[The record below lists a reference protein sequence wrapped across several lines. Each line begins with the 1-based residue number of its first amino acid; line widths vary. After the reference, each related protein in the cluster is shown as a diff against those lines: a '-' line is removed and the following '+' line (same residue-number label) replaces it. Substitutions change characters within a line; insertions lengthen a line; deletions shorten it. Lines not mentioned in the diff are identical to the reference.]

1 MRAVTE
7 HTRHRPCLCV
17 GTSIARPA
25 FGTNA
30 TGDGGGVVCTVK
42 KAVIYMEKRK
52 RNKKT
57 MIVLLILLGAVLVFA
72 CVKIA
77 EILTERETDIEEFNQ
92 LAALIEPVRPS
103 DVGMATDSALSVPV
117 PTVSLPIASAPVDV
131 ERTEP
136 AATEAAP
143 VETAPKPV
151 FTRNLQPLFDRNPD
165 CIGWVYISDTS
176 INYPVVHT
184 PQEAEKYLRKN
195 FDGAY
200 SRSGV
205 PFLQANQTLDSD
217 NLIIYGHNM
226 QNGTMFSDLTKY
238 RSQAFCTAH
247 PTIEFETAR
256 GLWCYSVFAV
266 AQIRNSNPWYQFVDA
281 DDEAAFSAQ
290 LAAITKSALYTT
302 GTPPLFGQQLLTL
315 STCYG
320 SSKDDRLIVIAVR
333 IPA

>member
-1 MRAVTE
+1 
-7 HTRHRPCLCV
+7 
-17 GTSIARPA
+17 
-25 FGTNA
+25 
-30 TGDGGGVVCTVK
+30 
-42 KAVIYMEKRK
+42 MEKKKRK
-52 RNKKT
+52 NKKT
-57 MIVLLILLGAVLVFA
+57 MIVLFVVLGAVLVFS

-77 EILTERETDIEEFNQ
+77 GILMEREADIEEFNE
-92 LAALIEPVRPS
+92 LAALIEPIRPTNES
-103 DVGMATDSALSVPV
+103 MATDSALSVPV
-117 PTVSLPIASAPVDV
+117 PTLSLPTASTPADG
-131 ERTEP
+131 EQSEP

-143 VETAPKPV
+143 AETGPKPV

-165 CIGWVYISDTS
+165 CIGWVYIADTS

-217 NLIIYGHNM
+217 SLIIYGHNM

-256 GLWCYSVFAV
+256 GLRCYSVYAV
-266 AQIRNSNPWYQFVDA
+266 AQIRNNNAWYQFVDA
-281 DDEAAFSAQ
+281 EDEAAFSAQ
-290 LAAITKSALYTT
+290 LAAISKSALYTV
-302 GTPPLFGQQLLTL
+302 GTPPLYGQQLLTL

-320 SSKDDRLIVIAVR
+320 STNDDRLIVIAVR
-333 IPA
+333 RPTE

>member
-1 MRAVTE
+1 MVSGLYGSAATTGR
-7 HTRHRPCLCV
+7 RPLR
-17 GTSIARPA
+17 G
-25 FGTNA
+25 
-30 TGDGGGVVCTVK
+30 GGGVVCTVK

-77 EILTERETDIEEFNQ
+77 GILMEREADIEEFNE
-92 LAALIEPVRPS
+92 LVALIEPIRPS
-103 DVGMATDSALSVPV
+103 NESMATDSALSIPV
-117 PTVSLPIASAPVDV
+117 PTVSLPTASAPIDI
-131 ERTEP
+131 EQTEDTSTGP
-136 AATEAAP
+136 APTEAAP
-143 VETAPKPV
+143 VETAPMPV

-165 CIGWVYISDTS
+165 CIGWIYIADTS

-184 PQEAEKYLRKN
+184 PQEAEKYLRRN

-238 RSQAFCTAH
+238 RSQSFCTAH

-256 GLWCYSVFAV
+256 GRSSYSVFAV

-281 DDEAAFSAQ
+281 EDETAFSAH
-290 LAAITKSALYTT
+290 LTAITKSALYTT
-302 GTPPLFGQQLLTL
+302 GTPPLYGQQLLTL

-320 SSKDDRLIVIAVR
+320 STNDDRIIVIAVKR
-333 IPA
+333 P